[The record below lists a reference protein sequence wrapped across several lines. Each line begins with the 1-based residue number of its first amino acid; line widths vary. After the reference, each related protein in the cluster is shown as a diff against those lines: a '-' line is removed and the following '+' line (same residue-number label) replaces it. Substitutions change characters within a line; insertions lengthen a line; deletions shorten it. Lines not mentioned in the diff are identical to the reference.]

1 MPKNIT
7 IQKILGILLH
17 RIRFILLVAVAAGLL
32 TFLYTNF
39 FITPQYAT
47 SAMIFV
53 QNYSKADAES
63 DAANA
68 EKSDGNSSN
77 NAIAK
82 KIFSSDISGSS
93 NLAKISVTLFQNSD
107 KITALYNGCNV
118 SFAVTDGTF
127 YITISVT
134 GSDPEN
140 CANVANQIS
149 DMCNEVFHDNFAW
162 GQLGVIRTAKAPGAP
177 ISPNKMQNT
186 LIGFAVG
193 LIAACV
199 IAILLE
205 LIDTTIKSDEDLA
218 ELYKIPVF
226 AEIPDFE
233 NGSR

>member
-17 RIRFILLVAVAAGLL
+17 RIRFIILVSVVAGLL

-53 QNYSKADAES
+53 QNYSKADAQS
-63 DAANA
+63 DVSNA
-68 EKSDGNSSN
+68 EKTDGNSSN

-162 GQLGVIRTAKAPGAP
+162 GQLGVIRTAKAPSAP
-177 ISPNKMQNT
+177 ISPNKMRNT

-193 LIAACV
+193 LVAACV

>member
-1 MPKNIT
+1 MLYNKAVCCYISQKKQRKDYHYAKEYHDPKDFRHSPAPHPVYHP
-7 IQKILGILLH
+7 GSRCG
-17 RIRFILLVAVAAGLL
+17 RIAD
-32 TFLYTNF
+32 
-39 FITPQYAT
+39 
-47 SAMIFV
+47 IFV
-53 QNYSKADAES
+53 YQFLHH
-63 DAANA
+63 AAVCHLCDDFRP
-68 EKSDGNSSN
+68 ELQQG
-77 NAIAK
+77 

-107 KITALYNGCNV
+107 KITALYDGCKV
-118 SFAVTDGTF
+118 SFSVEEGTF

-134 GSDPEN
+134 GSDPEK

-149 DMCNEVFHDNFAW
+149 DMCNEVFQDNFAW
-162 GQLGVIRTAKAPGAP
+162 GQLGIIRTAKVPAAP
-177 ISPNKMQNT
+177 ISPDKMRNT
-186 LIGFAVG
+186 LIGFVVG